1 MMRRASGERE
11 QTGKRRLQP
20 AVVDR
25 ASRISPQVH
34 HRQHWTTQ
42 RQCALNN
49 TTVSLTSDIMER
61 SSQRVIHAYAHVR
74 TNQVLYS
81 FTPNLHVSISP
92 VSHIRLHP
100 ADFHQNASIARQFPD
115 TGANTSFTHLRKDLW
130 RPLWTLSIPEGK
142 HADAQGRHA
151 FKKLREWRKLH
162 ETSWE
167 PPALL
172 ALNHSKKEI
181 ERMQDQLDQ
190 RGGSKKNNV
199 YDVIRHKKKKLRVA
213 AVLDQRANSVADLAA
228 VLAAQEA
235 LGAKTQQH
243 REEEAKERRD
253 FQVQTM
259 LDLARRAEQ
268 GGLAAIDARLTE
280 LKEIEA
286 KADRLGEPMEI
297 SKAQMS
303 REVKE
308 LNARQRKM
316 HWSADAV
323 KTAREEVKEKNGN
336 LSPEQQEA
344 RVREILP
351 SFPTPNASVPKRG
364 SLHNAVARA
373 NAPVFSTEGIVIKWA
388 NQLDAEYAE
397 SWPETVSHAAMGLSR
412 HRAPAAEQEAV
423 MTVAELRTQRLQR
436 GQSSVDDEAQ
446 LSHEEKS
453 QRQGFNEAKGQ
464 ILSMVK
470 QAVAK
475 RAERVARKERQRS
488 AAQS

>member
-1 MMRRASGERE
+1 
-11 QTGKRRLQP
+11 
-20 AVVDR
+20 
-25 ASRISPQVH
+25 
-34 HRQHWTTQ
+34 
-42 RQCALNN
+42 
-49 TTVSLTSDIMER
+49 MER

-81 FTPNLHVSISP
+81 FTPNLH
-92 VSHIRLHP
+92 
-100 ADFHQNASIARQFPD
+100 NASIARQFPD

-181 ERMQDQLDQ
+181 ERMQQQLDE
-190 RGGSKKNNV
+190 RGGAKKNNV
-199 YDVIRHKKKKLRVA
+199 YDVIRHNKKKLRVA
-213 AVLDQRANSVADLAA
+213 TVLDQRANSVADLAA

-235 LGAKTQQH
+235 LGAKSQKH
-243 REEEAKERRD
+243 RDEETKERRD

-268 GGLAAIDARLTE
+268 GGLAAIDARLAE
-280 LKEIEA
+280 LKEMEA

-308 LNARQRKM
+308 LNARKRKM

-323 KTAREEVKEKNGN
+323 KTAREEVKESNGN

-364 SLHNAVARA
+364 SLRVAVARA

-397 SWPETVSHAAMGLSR
+397 SWPETVSHAPMGFAR
-412 HRAPAAEQEAV
+412 HRAPVAEQEAV
-423 MTVAELRTQRLQR
+423 MTVAEVRDLRKQR
-436 GQSSVDDEAQ
+436 GEAEDEDAQ
-446 LSHEEKS
+446 LSPEEKS
-453 QRQGFNEAKGQ
+453 QKQGFNEAKGQ

-470 QAVAK
+470 EAVAR
-475 RAERVARKERQRS
+475 RAERVARNQRGRS
-488 AAQS
+488 VAQS